1 MLTTTVESSGTL
13 RLAGH
18 GIDGGMSGRQ
28 RMAATLFRGATPV
41 LGACGEKS
49 CQASSLGA
57 ETLGCYSRPDAGGD
71 GVSGL
76 TQASQ
81 ACPTPCAC
89 PSCPTHIPTHHRALR
104 FLHSVLRAAC
114 ATRQT
119 LHRSVAGGHCPLPHP
134 PHPHLPRQIATV
146 HSNASRF
153 GCVLD
158 AIDAGLRGGTFN
170 LSLHAIS
177 DWHNRGDAYLGLLA
191 TRMID
196 LAAGAP
202 FDAELPP
209 RITAVSPQQGSLAG
223 GTDLTISGTGNQPS
237 PKHHLHHI
245 SSHPTPPHPSQPPV
259 PTVPHMAL
267 RRLRLRRK
275 PARNRGGWYALRRQ
289 GTHAEWRALPAS
301 CSRQPGA
308 AAA

>member
-1 MLTTTVESSGTL
+1 MLTTTVESGGTL

-81 ACPTPCAC
+81 VCPTPCAC
-89 PSCPTHIPTHHRALR
+89 PSCPTHILTNHHALR
-104 FLHSVLRAAC
+104 FLRSALRAAC

-119 LHRSVAGGHCPLPHP
+119 LHRSVAGGRCPLPHP

-177 DWHNRGDAYLGLLA
+177 DRHNRGDAYLGLLA

-223 GTDLTISGTGNQPS
+223 GTDLTISGTGNQPC

-259 PTVPHMAL
+259 PTMPHVAL
-267 RRLRLRRK
+267 RRLRLRRE
-275 PARNRGGWYALRRQ
+275 PARNRGGRYALRRQ

-301 CSRQPGA
+301 CSRRPGA